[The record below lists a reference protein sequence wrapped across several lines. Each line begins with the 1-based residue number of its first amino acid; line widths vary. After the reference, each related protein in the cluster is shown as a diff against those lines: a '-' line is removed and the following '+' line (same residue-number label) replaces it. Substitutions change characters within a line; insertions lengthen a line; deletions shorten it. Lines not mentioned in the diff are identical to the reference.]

1 MASRPSQRGRGGRSG
16 VVAAGVRQ
24 QRLGV
29 DGAAAVVVGECQWR
43 ARDGS
48 GVVGFLAAVM
58 TAVRQ
63 RRH

>member
-1 MASRPSQRGRGGRSG
+1 
-16 VVAAGVRQ
+16 VRQ